1 MELEAQKAFLAREIL
16 CINDENMIHN
26 LRLFFKNY
34 NPVVVQQKIPQKR
47 QIGILNGKARIV
59 FRDDFEMTT
68 EELLDLQ

>member
-16 CINDENMIHN
+16 CINDENMIYN
-26 LRLFFKNY
+26 LRMFFKNY
-34 NPVVVQQKIPQKR
+34 NPVVQQKIPQKR